1 MEFAK
6 MLIEFVA
13 PVRRLAALLATAV
26 ALWLAAAGGAAAQ
39 NAQFG
44 PLTALSEGF
53 IDPWQL
59 TLTPDGYRM
68 QNQTDTSSIRYVWA
82 SSPAETLGTRTL
94 TTRVVMSASD
104 ESSSAGLLYGFE
116 EEDDGALFYYMFMVE
131 PGNVATLYRRDRD
144 GVTVVSSTV
153 TEAVTGG
160 LNELSI
166 EENGDQV
173 RFLVNG
179 EMVAL
184 MGGVRGMGIGR
195 VGIVAWGTGD
205 FLFTGFE
212 EFSPVTPAAPG
223 GGKGSGAAPSAP
235 PPAAKG

>member
-1 MEFAK
+1 

-13 PVRRLAALLATAV
+13 PVRRLAAFLVIAVGLWSTAATGALAQST
-26 ALWLAAAGGAAAQ
+26 
-39 NAQFG
+39 QFG

-68 QNQTDTSSIRYVWA
+68 QNQTDASSIRYVWS

-94 TTRVVMSASD
+94 ATRVVMSESD

-144 GVTVVSSTV
+144 GVAVVSSAVTPAV
-153 TEAVTGG
+153 TEGF
-160 LNELSI
+160 NELSI

-184 MGGVRGMGIGR
+184 LGGVRGMGGGR
-195 VGIVAWGTGD
+195 IGIVAWGTGD
-205 FLFTGFE
+205 FLFTGVE
-212 EFSPVTPAAPG
+212 EESPVAPPAIG
-223 GGKGSGAAPSAP
+223 GGKGPGAAPAPP

>member
-1 MEFAK
+1 
-6 MLIEFVA
+6 MLKEFVA
-13 PVRRLAALLATAV
+13 PVGRLAALLAIAV
-26 ALWLAAAGGAAAQ
+26 GLWSAAAGATLAQ

-68 QNQTDTSSIRYVWA
+68 QNRTDTSSIRYVWS
-82 SSPAETLGTRTL
+82 SSPAETLGTRTV
-94 TTRVVMSASD
+94 TTRVVMSETD
-104 ESSSAGLLYGFE
+104 ESSSVGLLYGFE
-116 EEDDGALFYYMFMVE
+116 EEDDGALFYYMFVVE
-131 PGNVATLYRRDRD
+131 PGNVASLYRRDRD

-153 TEAVTGG
+153 SAAVTAGT
-160 LNELSI
+160 NELSI

-179 EMVAL
+179 EIVAL
-184 MGGVRGMGIGR
+184 MGGVRGMGSGR
-195 VGIVAWGTGD
+195 IGIVAWGTGD

-223 GGKGSGAAPSAP
+223 GGKGPGVGPAPP

>member
-1 MEFAK
+1 
-6 MLIEFVA
+6 MLIVFVS
-13 PVRRLAALLATAV
+13 PVRRVAALVAV
-26 ALWLAAAGGAAAQ
+26 AVGLWSAAAGGTLAQ

-68 QNQTDTSSIRYVWA
+68 QNRTDTSSIRYVWS

-94 TTRVVMSASD
+94 TARVVMSESD
-104 ESSSAGLLYGFE
+104 ESSSVGLLYGFE

-153 TEAVTGG
+153 TEAVSAG
-160 LNELSI
+160 LNALSI

-184 MGGVRGMGIGR
+184 MGGVRGMGSGR
-195 VGIVAWGTGD
+195 IGIVAWGTGD

-212 EFSPVTPAAPG
+212 EVSPVAPAAPG
-223 GGKGSGAAPSAP
+223 GGKGPGAEPAAP